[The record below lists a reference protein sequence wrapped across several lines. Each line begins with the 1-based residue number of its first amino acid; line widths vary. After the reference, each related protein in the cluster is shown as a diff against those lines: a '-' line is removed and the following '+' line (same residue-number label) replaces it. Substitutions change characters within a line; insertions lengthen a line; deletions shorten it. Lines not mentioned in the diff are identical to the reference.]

1 MPDAAMPPAVYL
13 AGPEV
18 FFPDVEATAARLKAL
33 CAAHSLT
40 GLFPTDA
47 ERPGGDG
54 TPLARAIYL
63 GNVALIDR
71 SDAVV
76 ADISPF
82 RGAGMDPGTAWE
94 IGYAI
99 ARGLPVFAYSHDLR
113 PYADRVEPRRQGPRG
128 PVDGDGLSI
137 EDFGLVENLMITES
151 VVAVEG
157 DAEAAIARCAAML
170 RKRGLSRSD
179 EGRSEVK
186 GRMRDGDKPP

>member
-1 MPDAAMPPAVYL
+1 MGLSVYL

-18 FFPDVEATAARLKAL
+18 FLPNVAEVAAHLKAL
-33 CAAHSLT
+33 CAARGLT
-40 GLFPTDA
+40 GHFPTDA
-47 ERPGGDG
+47 ERPTGDG
-54 TPLARAIYL
+54 VTLARAIYL

-99 ARGLPVFAYSHDLR
+99 ARGLPVFAYSHDR
-113 PYADRVEPRRQGPRG
+113 RAYAERVGPTGHGPRG
-128 PVDGDGLSI
+128 PVDADGLLV

-151 VVAVEG
+151 VVAV
-157 DAEAAIARCAAML
+157 DACAEAAIARCAAAL
-170 RKRGLSRSD
+170 RK
-179 EGRSEVK
+179 K
-186 GRMRDGDKPP
+186 

>member
-1 MPDAAMPPAVYL
+1 MPAVYL

-18 FFPDVEATAARLKAL
+18 FFPDVEAVAARLKAL
-33 CAAHSLT
+33 CAARGLV

-47 ERPGGDG
+47 ERPSHAGIS
-54 TPLARAIYL
+54 TARAIYL

-71 SDAVV
+71 SDAVI

-113 PYADRVEPRRQGPRG
+113 PYAERVGPAGHGPRG
-128 PVDGDGLSI
+128 PIDADGLLV

-151 VVAVEG
+151 VVAVDG
-157 DAEAAIARCAAML
+157 DAEAAIARCAAAL
-170 RKRGLSRSD
+170 RNA
-179 EGRSEVK
+179 
-186 GRMRDGDKPP
+186 

>member
-1 MPDAAMPPAVYL
+1 MPRPAVYL

-18 FFPDVEATAARLKAL
+18 FFPDVEAVAAELKRL
-33 CAAHSLT
+33 CDAAGLE

-47 ERPGGDG
+47 ERPAGNGVSI
-54 TPLARAIYL
+54 ANAIYQ

-71 SDAVV
+71 SRAVI

-82 RGAGMDPGTAWE
+82 RGSGMDPGTAWE

-113 PYADRVEPRRQGPRG
+113 AYADRVGPAKRGPRG
-128 PVDGDGLSI
+128 PVDAAGLMI

-151 VVAVEG
+151 VLG
-157 DAEAAIARCAAML
+157 IDADAASAIRRCASHFRTL
-170 RKRGLSRSD
+170 D
-179 EGRSEVK
+179 QT
-186 GRMRDGDKPP
+186 

>member
-1 MPDAAMPPAVYL
+1 MPRPAVYL

-18 FFPDVEATAARLKAL
+18 FFPDVEAVAAELKSL
-33 CAAHSLT
+33 CSAAGLE

-47 ERPGGDG
+47 ERPVDSGVSV
-54 TPLARAIYL
+54 ARTIYQ

-71 SDAVV
+71 SRAVI

-99 ARGLPVFAYSHDLR
+99 ARGRPVFTYSHDLR
-113 PYADRVEPRRQGPRG
+113 PYIERVGPAGAGPRG
-128 PVDGDGLSI
+128 PLDTDGLLI

-151 VVAVEG
+151 VLG
-157 DAEAAIARCAAML
+157 IDADAASAIHRCARHFSSTAQT
-170 RKRGLSRSD
+170 
-179 EGRSEVK
+179 
-186 GRMRDGDKPP
+186 

>member
-1 MPDAAMPPAVYL
+1 MGLSVYL

-18 FFPDVEATAARLKAL
+18 FFPDVAEVAEHLKAL
-33 CAAHSLT
+33 CTAHGVT

-47 ERPGGDG
+47 ERPTEGGV
-54 TPLARAIYL
+54 TLARAIYL

-71 SDAVV
+71 SDAMV

-99 ARGLPVFAYSHDLR
+99 ARGLPVFAYSHDRR
-113 PYADRVEPRRQGPRG
+113 PYADRVGPTGHGPRG
-128 PVDGDGLSI
+128 PVDTNGLLI

-151 VVAVEG
+151 VVAV
-157 DAEAAIARCAAML
+157 DASAEAAIARCAAAL
-170 RKRGLSRSD
+170 RKT
-179 EGRSEVK
+179 
-186 GRMRDGDKPP
+186 